1 MECIAMSPSPDAS
14 ALFKDPQK
22 VSDEL
27 LLTPIPG
34 ARPTG
39 QDVTYTGDYDA
50 ILEAR
55 REDNAALPQGV
66 WQRELKRADWASVE
80 RLCAETL
87 ATHSKDLQVASW
99 LCEARVHLQGFP
111 GLSRGLALL
120 GKLCERFWPDLY
132 PAIDQDDLSAR
143 VAPLEWLNDKL
154 PELLRSL
161 PIVSSANDAEERF
174 SWTDYV
180 NAQRLETVRQRDPK
194 SAERAQAA
202 GAVTLARFGASRQ
215 RSATEMLKGVEGALK
230 DGQQALATLNATL
243 EKYCGK
249 AAPGLGGIRTAIE
262 EILGFLAVELAD
274 RRKPTP
280 LAAMLRPKAAAPVPA
295 GVPGAAGK
303 PSVSPAPLTRE
314 EAYRQL
320 SEIADFLMRSEPHSP
335 TPYIIQRAAE
345 WGEMPLPELIQQ
357 LSQSGS
363 AISRLLDA
371 LGLATTAG
379 EIEQNHRAPH

>member
-1 MECIAMSPSPDAS
+1 MSPSPVAS
-14 ALFKDPQK
+14 MPSRDSGK
-22 VSDEL
+22 VTDES

-39 QDVTYTGDYDA
+39 QDVTYAGDYDA
-50 ILEAR
+50 IVEAR

-66 WQRELKRADWASVE
+66 WQRDLKRADWASVE

-87 ATHSKDLQVASW
+87 ATRSKDLQVASW
-99 LCEARVHLQGFP
+99 LAEARVHLQGFA
-111 GLSRGLALL
+111 GLPRGLALL
-120 GKLCERFWPDLY
+120 GMLCERFWPDLY
-132 PAIDQDDLSAR
+132 PVIEQDDLSAR

-154 PELLRSL
+154 PDLLRSL
-161 PIVSSANDAEERF
+161 PIVSSTNDADEQF

-215 RSATEMLKGVEGALK
+215 RTATEKLKGVEGALK
-230 DGQQALATLNATL
+230 DAQQALDALNAIL

-249 AAPGLGGIRTAIE
+249 GAPGLGGIRAAIE

-280 LAAMLRPKAAAPVPA
+280 LTAMLRPKAAPP
-295 GVPGAAGK
+295 AAGGPNPASK
-303 PSVSPAPLTRE
+303 PSASPPAPRTRE

-320 SEIADFLMRSEPHSP
+320 AEIADFLMRHEPHSP

-345 WGEMPLPELIQQ
+345 WGEMPLPELIHQ

-371 LGLATTAG
+371 LGLASTAG
-379 EIEQNHRAPH
+379 EIEQYHRAPH

>member
-1 MECIAMSPSPDAS
+1 MT
-14 ALFKDPQK
+14 
-22 VSDEL
+22 DEI

-34 ARPTG
+34 GARSTG
-39 QDVTYTGDYDA
+39 QDVTYAGDYDA
-50 ILEAR
+50 IIEAR
-55 REDNAALPQGV
+55 RADNAALPQGV
-66 WQRELKRADWASVE
+66 WQRELKRADWGSVE
-80 RLCAETL
+80 RLCADTL
-87 ATHSKDLQVASW
+87 AARSKDLQVASW
-99 LCEARVHLQGFP
+99 LCEARVHLQGFA
-111 GLSRGLALL
+111 GLAVSLALL

-143 VAPLEWLNDKL
+143 VAPLEWLNEKL

-161 PIVSSANDAEERF
+161 PIVNSTSNPEERF

-202 GAVTLARFGASRQ
+202 GAVTVARFGASRQ
-215 RSATEMLKGVEGALK
+215 RTATEMLRGTEESLK
-230 DGQQALATLNATL
+230 DAQQALDALNACL
-243 EKYCGK
+243 EKFCGK
-249 AAPGLGGIRTAIE
+249 QAPGLGGIRAAIE
-262 EILGFLAVELAD
+262 EILGFVAVELAE
-274 RRKPTP
+274 RRKPTA
-280 LAAMLRPKAAAPVPA
+280 LAAMLRPKASPPTAALPS
-295 GVPGAAGK
+295 AAGK
-303 PSVSPAPLTRE
+303 TSPTAPRTRE

-379 EIEQNHRAPH
+379 EIEQYHRAPH